1 MKIKIDNSRDE
12 GRSVCVGWQQQKKTK
27 TVLFWS
33 QKIWQWKQSFES
45 LLKNEEA
52 ESAGNKEEEE
62 VAAIL

>member
-1 MKIKIDNSRDE
+1 M
-12 GRSVCVGWQQQKKTK
+12 CVGWQQQKKTK